1 MRIGLLHP
9 GSMGVSVAATAIA
22 SGNEVLWASE
32 GRSAA
37 SKARAVEHG
46 LKDVGSVAEVVG
58 SSEMILSICPPDA
71 AVAVSDV
78 VKEHGFKGTYVDC
91 NAISPM
97 RMTHIA
103 EHLQG
108 IGVTVVDGGII
119 GPPAW
124 KPDRTFLY
132 VSGAGS
138 EDVAAC
144 FSAGPLAARV
154 MAGRKVGDASA
165 LKMCYAA
172 YTKGTTAI
180 LCGLLA
186 TADAL
191 GVRDEVNA
199 HWDID
204 QAGRAAEREAI
215 VGNVTEKAWRWTGEM
230 HEIAETFASAG
241 LPDGFHEAAATLY
254 QRLEQFKDGPHPTPV
269 DDVLAAL
276 RGKS

>member
-1 MRIGLLHP
+1 L
-9 GSMGVSVAATAIA
+9 V
-22 SGNEVLWASE
+22 
-32 GRSAA
+32 
-37 SKARAVEHG
+37 
-46 LKDVGSVAEVVG
+46 
-58 SSEMILSICPPDA
+58 
-71 AVAVSDV
+71 
-78 VKEHGFKGTYVDC
+78 
-91 NAISPM
+91 
-97 RMTHIA
+97 
-103 EHLQG
+103 
-108 IGVTVVDGGII
+108 
-119 GPPAW
+119 
-124 KPDRTFLY
+124 
-132 VSGAGS
+132 
-138 EDVAAC
+138 
-144 FSAGPLAARV
+144 ARV

-191 GVRDEVNA
+191 GVRDEVNS

-230 HEIAETFASAG
+230 HEIAETFASVG